1 MILRLAKV
9 SSMVA
14 VVIQRT
20 QSSEYLSTKEDLFGN
35 ETPRLLWSCF
45 LVAVYGFGHNPIVTI
60 TINHI
65 TTIFLQSIGEGF
77 PDRLITNEFAI
88 WL

>member
-1 MILRLAKV
+1 MMLRLAKV
-9 SSMVA
+9 SSTVTI
-14 VVIQRT
+14 VIQRG
-20 QSSEYLSTKEDLFGN
+20 QSSEYISTKHDLFGN

-60 TINHI
+60 NHMTI
-65 TTIFLQSIGEGF
+65 IFLQSIREGF
-77 PDRLITNEFAI
+77 PDRLITNEFVI